1 MEFFSLS
8 KVELYSPG
16 NKAFLLRSVQLLQE
30 ELTQFDI
37 NLQRE
42 ASERN
47 IKGIRQ
53 VIHKIKPSVE
63 LFLFPKEYFDLLIGV
78 YGISEENFADHTSF
92 DLTIEKINIFTKNIL
107 QELNTYLNLNQLN
120 VLLLTTFF

>member
-42 ASERN
+42 ARERN
-47 IKGIRQ
+47 LKGIRQ

-107 QELNTYLNLNQLN
+107 QELNTYLNLNP
-120 VLLLTTFF
+120 